1 MMKYQMQKVQQG
13 FTLIELMIVVAII
26 GILAAVAI
34 PAYQDYIARAQAA
47 EAPELLGGLKTPVA
61 EYYSKNGTCPNTTT
75 PNGHLG
81 NPVVSG
87 KYISGIAMT
96 TAAGAGCT
104 YTATFRANSI
114 NNKLASKTILF
125 NYVTSTGAFTWTC
138 DTNIPLAILPKICP
152 GA

>member
-1 MMKYQMQKVQQG
+1 MKTQMQKVQQG

-61 EYYSKNGTCPNTTT
+61 EYYSKNGVCPDTNT
-75 PNGHLG
+75 PNGDLG
-81 NPVVSG
+81 NPVVTG
-87 KYISGIAMT
+87 KYISGIAKT
-96 TAAGAGCT
+96 VSGGCR
-104 YTATFRANSI
+104 YTATFKTASI
-114 NNKLASKTILF
+114 NNKLSGKTIYF
-125 NYVTSTGAFTWTC
+125 TYNTSTGSFSWIC
-138 DTNIPLAILPKICP
+138 DANIPLAILPKICP